1 MATPRR
7 NGKLSSCEPCRK
19 SKLRCD
25 HKAPICDRC
34 ITRGQD
40 AQCFYHPAPLTQPT
54 ARSSLPQLPSLQR
67 PRKRR
72 PDNQLVFRLD
82 KNISPVKTRCHTLN
96 ALDTPSLL
104 PMTPCDRYL
113 SQRIQI
119 PSEKRPLPPGNMGIA
134 IPGELLAENHGNDE
148 GQKYQFD
155 DNCDVIQSAEDT
167 EKIRLGMEILREL
180 DKLRW
185 FQSVIDIKN
194 KVGPGWFM
202 GPSLTN
208 SICTAI
214 ANLYDSAIRNSSDVE
229 FSLLALSR
237 KLFTNATG
245 KIDITASMTL
255 PEYSSLIACRWETI
269 GVLFVMLASAT
280 FCIDEEDDIFTRF
293 SPWKMDRNQLRS
305 SSMAISEKCLQH
317 CHTVGLPNDPMC
329 WLVAQQTV
337 MLNHM
342 VGPSGTYRAI
352 YSVFSESII
361 VF

>member
-34 ITRGQD
+34 ISRGQD

-72 PDNQLVFRLD
+72 PENQVVFRLD
-82 KNISPVKTRCHTLN
+82 KNVSPAKTRRHALN
-96 ALDTPSLL
+96 ALDTPPLHAIS
-104 PMTPCDRYL
+104 PCDGYL

-119 PSEKRPLPPGNMGIA
+119 LPEKRPLTPGNMGIA
-134 IPGELLAENHGNDE
+134 IPGDLLAEHHGHNE
-148 GQKYQFD
+148 SQQYHFD
-155 DNCDVIQSAEDT
+155 DNGDASQSAEDT
-167 EKIRLGMEILREL
+167 EKIRQGMEILREL
-180 DKLRW
+180 DQINW
-185 FQSVIDIKN
+185 FRSVIEIKN

-214 ANLYDSAIRNSSDVE
+214 ANLYDSAIRNSSDIE
-229 FSLLALSR
+229 FSLLTLSR
-237 KLFTNATG
+237 RLFTNATV
-245 KIDITASMTL
+245 KVDITASMTL
-255 PEYSSLIACRWETI
+255 PEYSSLIASRWETI

-280 FCIDEEDDIFTRF
+280 FCIDEEDDIFARF
-293 SPWKMDRNQLRS
+293 SPGKMDRNQLRS

-317 CHTVGLPNDPMC
+317 CHTFGLPNDPMC

-337 MLNHM
+337 ILNHM
-342 VGPSGTYRAI
+342 VGPSGTYRVKHLV
-352 YSVFSESII
+352 SSTHII
-361 VF
+361 LF